1 MSVEISTD
9 DIKNV
14 LAGEKGEEIQV
25 IRQIKGGKA
34 IPLEELVFQKE
45 STFNKNL
52 QNGITLEFMNF
63 KMDPKRTTKRIISTV
78 NNGVAMYPKF
88 VKTNC
93 DVTSVLHASNKPS

>member
-1 MSVEISTD
+1 MPAEISTD

-14 LAGEKGEEIQV
+14 LAGEKGEETQV
-25 IRQIKGGKA
+25 IQYIKAGKA

-52 QNGITLEFMNF
+52 QTGIKLEFMNF

-78 NNGVAMYPKF
+78 NIGVAMYPKF
-88 VKTNC
+88 VKTNRG
-93 DVTSVLHASNKPS
+93 VPSIV